1 MLMNTSATLR
11 EKEDRMKAIPFN
23 KEEKAEAVLLYNK
36 YQKVQKVADIFA
48 SRKRFKGKGNVWYE
62 VRAALLAGSSVYQK
76 KQAQKLAV
84 SSKKKLMTKG
94 ASKRKLLTLP
104 EPVDRLT
111 AQKECYRL
119 IERRYNTLPQSER
132 KSFILGLNGM
142 AITLLG
148 MSEAVM
154 VRPNVV
160 PVDFHARRDQ
170 DWVAQ
175 A

>member
-1 MLMNTSATLR
+1 
-11 EKEDRMKAIPFN
+11 MKAIPFN

-62 VRAALLAGSSVYQK
+62 VRAALLAGSSAYQK
-76 KQAQKLAV
+76 KQAQKKV
-84 SSKKKLMTKG
+84 GKKRLTG
-94 ASKRKLLTLP
+94 AAKKAKVLTLA

-154 VRPNVV
+154 VSPNVV